1 MDMFCSGGAILS
13 VYHFYNAGEE
23 KEEDEA
29 DEEEKEEEEEDQE
42 DSEGVAVTFPS
53 LDLTNGSSDRVE
65 RSSSKLWRVRSN
77 GGANGLLGPQVN
89 ISPVIER
96 PSNFILSFSMIFPQV
111 IRTSNPTEDKI
122 AKEIRWLEQNND
134 SNCG

>member
-77 GGANGLLGPQVN
+77 GGANGLLGPLN
-89 ISPVIER
+89 LNLSPAIDIR
-96 PSNFILSFSMIFPQV
+96 PTHLSGAGSTPD
-111 IRTSNPTEDKI
+111 TPET
-122 AKEIRWLEQNND
+122 
-134 SNCG
+134 